1 MTLWGGAFKLPPD
14 ESLRRLNDSIGYDRR
29 MYAQDIAGSIAYAGA
44 LVRAGVISYEEADA
58 IVRGLE
64 QVLEEFKADMFV
76 YKEGDEDIH
85 TAVERRLTELIGEPA
100 GKLHTGRSRN
110 DQVATDFRL
119 WVMNAL
125 DRLDAQLAALQTALI
140 DRADEHAETLMPG
153 YTHFQPAQPIVAGH
167 WLLSYVW
174 MLARDR
180 ARLAD
185 ARARTAVSPLG
196 SGPLAGHP
204 FGIDRA
210 TLSQELGFAS
220 CSQNSLDAVSDRDF
234 AAEALF
240 GCALLGVHLSRLGED
255 IILYS
260 NPALGFITLDDR
272 YSTGSSIMPQK
283 RNADPME
290 IARGKAGRLI
300 GNLTGLLTMLKGL
313 PSTYNKDLQ
322 DDKQPTFEA
331 FDTLDL
337 LLPVIT
343 AIVATLQFNTGKMQ
357 AALGDDLLATDLAEY
372 LVRKG
377 MPFRQAHHV
386 VGTVVRE
393 AADTGV
399 KLSALPLERLRELSP
414 LFGADVAAV
423 FSFERSVASRDAIGG
438 TAPDAVRQQIENARA
453 WMANHKG

>member
-58 IVRGLE
+58 IVSGLE
-64 QVLEEFKADMFV
+64 QVLEEFKTDSFV
-76 YKEGDEDIH
+76 LKDGDEDIH

-119 WVMNAL
+119 WVMDAL
-125 DRLDAQLAALQTALI
+125 DRLDAQLVALQTTFI
-140 DRADEHAETLMPG
+140 DRAEAHADTLMPG

-167 WLLSYVW
+167 WLMSYVW

-185 ARARTAVSPLG
+185 ARTRTAVSPLG

-210 TLSQELGFAS
+210 TLAQELGFAS
-220 CSQNSLDAVSDRDF
+220 CSQNSLDAVADRDF

-240 GCALLGVHLSRLGED
+240 ACALLGVHLSRLGED
-255 IILYS
+255 IVLYS

-300 GNLTGLLTMLKGL
+300 GNLTGLLTTLKGL
-313 PSTYNKDLQ
+313 PSSYNKDLQ
-322 DDKQPTFEA
+322 DDKQPTFET

-337 LLPVIT
+337 LLPVLT
-343 AIVATLQFNTGKMQ
+343 AIVATLQFNVGKMS
-357 AALGDDLLATDLAEY
+357 AALSDDLLATDLAEY

-377 MPFRQAHHV
+377 MPFRQAPGI
-386 VGTVVRE
+386 VGKVVRA
-393 AADTGV
+393 AADAEIGI
-399 KLSALPLERLRELSP
+399 SRLPLERLREFSP
-414 LFGADVAAV
+414 LFEADVVAV
-423 FSFERSVASRDAIGG
+423 LSFDRSVAARDATGG
-438 TAPDAVRQQIENARA
+438 TAPDAVRRQIAAARA
-453 WMANHKG
+453 WMTNHKR